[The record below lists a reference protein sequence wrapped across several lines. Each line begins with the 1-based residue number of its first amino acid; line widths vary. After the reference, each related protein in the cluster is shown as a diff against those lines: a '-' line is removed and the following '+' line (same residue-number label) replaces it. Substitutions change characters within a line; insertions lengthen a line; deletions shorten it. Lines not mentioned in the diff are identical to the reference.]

1 MIWIIVGI
9 VGVVVLLLIVLL
21 IYYWNKIIGLGNR
34 IKNSWAQIDV
44 QLKKRNDLVPN
55 LVSTVK
61 GYAKHEKSVF
71 ENVTKAR
78 STMLGA
84 KTVEDKAKADN
95 MLTGALKTL
104 FAVAEAYP
112 DLKANENFKLLQE
125 QLEGIENK
133 IAYARQFYN
142 DSVLEYNNTIQMFP
156 GRVIAGFMGRTKPDV
171 YFEIAE
177 AEKAVPKV
185 EF

>member
-156 GRVIAGFMGRTKPDV
+156 GRIFAGWMGRTSET
-171 YFEIAE
+171 YFEIVE